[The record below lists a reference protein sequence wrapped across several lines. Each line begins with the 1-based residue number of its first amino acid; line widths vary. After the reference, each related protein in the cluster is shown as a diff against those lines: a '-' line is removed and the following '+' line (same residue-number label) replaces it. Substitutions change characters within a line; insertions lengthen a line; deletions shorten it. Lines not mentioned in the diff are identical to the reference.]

1 MLIYCIV
8 GRGLHQTI
16 KLLHQTNYNYSF

>member
-1 MLIYCIV
+1 MLIYCICW
-8 GRGLHQTI
+8 RGLHQTI